1 MSDNVVSAV
10 DRDSAELAVLV
21 AILAVVVVILVAVD
35 EYPGAEASIVALS
48 VYYRFVFVYPK
59 LTFLTTWEALL

>member
-1 MSDNVVSAV
+1 VSDNVVSAA

-35 EYPGAEASIVALS
+35 EYPDAEAIPLDVGDAKSL
-48 VYYRFVFVYPK
+48 
-59 LTFLTTWEALL
+59 